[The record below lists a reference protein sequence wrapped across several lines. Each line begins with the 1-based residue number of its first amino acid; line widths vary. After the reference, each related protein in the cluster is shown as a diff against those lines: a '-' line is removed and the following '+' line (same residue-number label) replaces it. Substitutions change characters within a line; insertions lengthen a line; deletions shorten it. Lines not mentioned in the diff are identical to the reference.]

1 MEIIGS
7 KPIEFIKG
15 TLRNPSMVGSII
27 PSSKYLAREF
37 TRGVEVAEDAAVLE
51 LGPGTGPITE
61 HLHGEMDDPS
71 LYVGIERDPEYVDLL
86 QRRFPEMTFVEGSAA
101 DMVEH
106 LEAAGFEGADVIIS
120 ALPFSTLPQHVMAE
134 IYDGLEELM
143 EAGTQFRTVQY
154 AHAWPMAS
162 AERFRRHMNRMFG
175 QHTRSPIVWRNV
187 PPGYILTW
195 EG

>member
-1 MEIIGS
+1 MQIIGS

-27 PSSKYLAREF
+27 PSSPYLAREF
-37 TRGVEVAEDAAVLE
+37 TRGIDLSQEAVVLE

-61 HLHGEMDDPS
+61 HLHDEMSEPERC
-71 LYVGIERDPEYVDLL
+71 VGIERDPEYVELL
-86 QRRFPEMTFVEGSAA
+86 QHRFAEMTFVEGSAA

-106 LEAAGFEGADVIIS
+106 LDEAGFEGADVIIS

-134 IYDGLEELM
+134 IYDGLEVLM
-143 EAGTQFRTVQY
+143 EAGTRFRTVQY

-175 QHTRSPIVWRNV
+175 QHTRSPLVWRNV